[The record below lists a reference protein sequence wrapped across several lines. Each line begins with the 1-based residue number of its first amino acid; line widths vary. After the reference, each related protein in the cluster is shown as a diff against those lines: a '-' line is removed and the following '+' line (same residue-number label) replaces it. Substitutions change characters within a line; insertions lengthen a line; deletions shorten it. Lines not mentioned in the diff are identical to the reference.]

1 MTLNLSVK
9 RTSKTCFAPFW
20 PPLTFNV
27 KVAEM
32 RFAPASLASI
42 ALATSC
48 VALATPVS
56 RLEPSSFTT
65 VPFAVRAWLTQ
76 QGCTVPQTHFARG
89 PHNVVRGSFTR
100 PKAREWAA
108 LCSSGG
114 TSEILVFTATSP
126 EPLARFAK
134 FRDETFIQ
142 TVAPG
147 RSGFSRLLRAVPS
160 TVRGL
165 TGVDDAFVEKAS
177 TVWIYERG
185 RWQEKPGAD

>member
-1 MTLNLSVK
+1 
-9 RTSKTCFAPFW
+9 
-20 PPLTFNV
+20 
-27 KVAEM
+27 M
-32 RFAPASLASI
+32 RFARASLANI

-65 VPFAVRAWLTQ
+65 VPSAVRAWLTQ
-76 QGCTVPQTHFARG
+76 QGCTVPQTHFARE
-89 PHNVVRGSFTR
+89 PHNVVRGSFTKS
-100 PKAREWAA
+100 KAREWAA
-108 LCSSGG
+108 LCSIGG
-114 TSEILVFTATSP
+114 TSEILIFTAASS

-142 TVAPG
+142 NVAPG
-147 RSGFSRLLRAVPS
+147 RSDFSRLLRAVPS

-165 TGVDDAFVEKAS
+165 SGVDDAFVEKAS